1 MPRHVEDLAR
11 GRYDLLVVG
20 GGIHGLFIAYDAA
33 MRGLTVALVERG
45 DIGSGLSF
53 NHQRTIHGGLR
64 ALEHGQ
70 LRKAQRHI
78 QERRTW
84 ARIAPHLLRPL
95 PFLIGTYRFT
105 KRSRWALKAG
115 FTLYD
120 QLGRRRNSDVSPEL
134 HLPKGRLESA
144 AATKRLFPGVATNGL
159 TGGAIWYDY
168 QMRHPDRLT
177 WTVALAAQQAG
188 ARIVNYMTAIKPV
201 VSSSGRVSG
210 AEVHD
215 EITGQTSAI
224 EASVTLLAAG
234 GSLPVVMSTFGVDGA
249 PPLVR
254 AMNILVSRPARD
266 IATAAPGPSGRVL
279 TSVPWSGYVLV
290 GTHQSTSPVPAD
302 EMTPPPEAVDAFLA
316 DANATFPTL
325 GAELKDVRMLHHGLT
340 PGEMRGGRLD
350 LLAESRVIDHSARGV
365 AGLLSIVGVKYT
377 TARETAEHAVDLACR
392 ALGRPAGQSRTASTP
407 LPHAGIADAEGR
419 LIETLRELGVELD
432 RDILDHLTGWYG
444 TEAPD
449 VARYASSIDNMERL
463 CGSSPVLAAEMAYA
477 ADHASAVHLSDAV
490 LRRTSLG
497 SAGHPG
503 KAALERAADIMAAR
517 LGWSAAARAAEI
529 VATDAAYPATARRT
543 P

>member
-11 GRYDLLVVG
+11 GRYDVLVVG
-20 GGIHGLFIAYDAA
+20 GGIHGLFTAYDAA
-33 MRGLTVALVERG
+33 MRGLTVALIERG

-70 LRKAQRHI
+70 LRKAQRQI

-168 QMRHPDRLT
+168 QTRHPDRLT

-188 ARIVNYMTAIKPV
+188 ARIVNYMTAIKPIA
-201 VSSSGRVSG
+201 SSSGRVTG

-224 EASVTLLAAG
+224 EASVTVLAAG
-234 GSLPVVMSTFGVDGA
+234 GSLPVAMSAFGVDGA
-249 PPLVR
+249 PALVR
-254 AMNILVSRPARD
+254 AMNILVNRPARD

-279 TSVPWSGYVLV
+279 TSVPWGGYVLV
-290 GTHQSTSPVPAD
+290 GTHQSTSAVPAG
-302 EMTPPPEAVDAFLA
+302 ETTPPAEAVDAFLA

-392 ALGRPAGQSRTASTP
+392 ALGRPPGKSRTASTP

-419 LIETLRELGVELD
+419 LIETLREIGVDLD
-432 RDILDHLTGWYG
+432 HDILDHLTSWYG

-449 VARYASSIDNMERL
+449 VARYASSMDNMERL
-463 CGSSPVLAAEMAYA
+463 CESSPVLAAEMAYA
-477 ADHASAVHLSDAV
+477 VDHASAVHLSDAV

-503 KAALERAADIMAAR
+503 KAALERAADMMAAR
-517 LGWSAAARAAEI
+517 LGWSAAVRDAEV

>member
-11 GRYDLLVVG
+11 GRYDVLVIG
-20 GGIHGLFIAYDAA
+20 GGIHGLFTAYDAA
-33 MRGLTVALVERG
+33 MRGLTVAVVERG

-70 LRKAQRHI
+70 LRKAQRQIH
-78 QERRTW
+78 ERRTW

-115 FTLYD
+115 FTVYD
-120 QLGRRRNSDVSPEL
+120 QLGRRRNTDVSPEL

-168 QMRHPDRLT
+168 QTRHPDRLT

-188 ARIVNYMTAIKPV
+188 ARIVNYMTAIKPI
-201 VSSSGRVSG
+201 VSTGGRVSG
-210 AEVHD
+210 AEVRD

-224 EASVTLLAAG
+224 EASVTVLAVG
-234 GSLPVVMSTFGVDGA
+234 GSLPLAMSAFGVDGA

-254 AMNILVSRPARD
+254 AMNMLVNRPARD

-279 TSVPWSGYVLV
+279 TSVPWGGFVLV
-290 GTHQSTSPVPAD
+290 GTHQSTSAVPAS
-302 EMTPPPEAVDAFLA
+302 ETTPPPEAVDAFLA
-316 DANATFPTL
+316 DANATFPRL
-325 GAELKDVRMLHHGLT
+325 GTELKDIRMLHHGLT
-340 PGEMRGGRLD
+340 AAEMRGGRLD

-377 TARETAEHAVDLACR
+377 TSRETAEHAVDLACR
-392 ALGRPAGQSRTASTP
+392 ALGRPVGKSRTASTP

-419 LIETLRELGVELD
+419 LIETLRELGVDLD
-432 RDILDHLTGWYG
+432 RDILDHLTSWYG

-449 VARYASSIDNMERL
+449 VARYAASMGNLERV

-477 ADHASAVHLSDAV
+477 ADQASAVHLSDAV

-503 KAALERAADIMAAR
+503 KAALERAADMMAAR
-517 LGWSAAARAAEI
+517 LGWSAEVRTAEI